1 MKTKRK
7 IKDKIFDISTYASA
21 TLTAIILGAII
32 IFIFSKGIN
41 KISFNFIF
49 GKNAKDNYIVET
61 SNNLTTTFNNPKNYE
76 NFSTKYGI
84 AFEEGKDYNNESVIE
99 IIYVDKDSPLKN
111 MKSIYSD
118 NFVSLSKKFYFDTYI
133 ELVNELNEEVIVFAY
148 EGAKEV
154 ALALDNSAAIKE
166 WLIYENGGG
175 IIGSIITT
183 LLLVLLT
190 MLIGFPIGILT
201 ALYLH
206 ELAPNNK
213 LFNSLRVLID
223 MLTGVPSIISGLIG
237 AALLIP
243 LSQKIL
249 INNEV
254 IGGNILAG
262 ALTLSIMVLP
272 VVIKATE
279 TALDNVPKD
288 YKQASLA
295 LGATDIQTTFKVIL
309 PSALPG
315 ILTAALLTIGRVIG
329 ESAALI
335 YVIGTVI
342 NDQISIGGKGTSLA
356 VHIWTVMAGESPNVE
371 AASGIAIIILLI
383 VLGLNLLVKFS
394 SNKLSRKYGG

>member
-1 MKTKRK
+1 MNKKRI

-21 TLTAIILGAII
+21 LITAIILGAII
-32 IFIFSKGIN
+32 IFIFSKGIS
-41 KISFNFIF
+41 KLSFNFIF
-49 GKNAKDNYIVET
+49 GNNAKDNYIVET
-61 SNNLTTTFNNPKNYE
+61 NNNSITSFTNKENYKNFSYSYGVAFEDSLDFNNEK
-76 NFSTKYGI
+76 
-84 AFEEGKDYNNESVIE
+84 VIK
-99 IIYVDKDSPLKN
+99 IIYIDKDSPLKN
-111 MKSIYSD
+111 MTSKYNDKVVKMDKS
-118 NFVSLSKKFYFDTYI
+118 FYFDTYI
-133 ELVNELNEEVIVFAY
+133 EYVNQDNEVKYIFAY
-148 EGAKEV
+148 EGALSV
-154 ALALDNSAAIKE
+154 ATALDEAIKINE
-166 WLIYENGGG
+166 WLVYAKGGG

-183 LLLVLLT
+183 ILLVVLT
-190 MLIGFPIGILT
+190 MLIGFPVGILT

-213 LFNSLRVLID
+213 LFNTLRVLID
-223 MLTGVPSIISGLIG
+223 MLTGVPSIIYGLIG

-249 INNEV
+249 MNNEM

-279 TALDNVPKD
+279 TALDNVPSD
-288 YKQASLA
+288 YKSASLA
-295 LGATDIQTTFKVIL
+295 LGANDIQTTFKVIL

-342 NDQISIGGKGTSLA
+342 NDKISISGKGTSLA

-371 AASGIAIIILLI
+371 AAAGIAIIILLL
-383 VLGLNLLVKFS
+383 VLGLNVLVKFY
-394 SNKLSRKYGG
+394 SNKLNKKYGG